1 MQATWRRIPPRGPWR
16 LALLVGST
24 ALLIT
29 VGASM
34 ISALLAV
41 PNLLGL
47 LLSLVVLLASAALL
61 GRAWAMGTSV
71 SDAGV
76 KVSRL
81 RTTVLIPWTDVREV
95 EQIEGSRWL
104 GLPRRIDGWTVT
116 INTPE
121 GDVVTHIAS
130 ASPDLWGR
138 PQASAA
144 AADALRTWW
153 RETR

>member
-1 MQATWRRIPPRGPWR
+1 MQRAYSQ
-16 LALLVGST
+16 VK
-24 ALLIT
+24 
-29 VGASM
+29 
-34 ISALLAV
+34 ALLAV